1 MKKLLKRA
9 GLEAKQTVFL
19 FTDTQIIH
27 ETFLEVGNTLNT
39 WSSTQMVLSQKG
51 TLHTCAARGHQ
62 SVPGVCMQCR
72 CCITEHATLG
82 VVVIALTGQS

>member
-39 WSSTQMVLSQKG
+39 WNPTHMVLSQRG
-51 TLHTCAARGHQ
+51 TQHTCAGLQ
-62 SVPGVCMQCR
+62 CQCR
-72 CCITEHATLG
+72 CCVTEYALLEA
-82 VVVIALTGQS
+82 VVIALSGQWW

>member
-27 ETFLEVGNTLNT
+27 ETFLEVSNTLNT
-39 WSSTQMVLSQKG
+39 
-51 TLHTCAARGHQ
+51 
-62 SVPGVCMQCR
+62 
-72 CCITEHATLG
+72 
-82 VVVIALTGQS
+82 

>member
-27 ETFLEVGNTLNT
+27 ETFLEVRTVL
-39 WSSTQMVLSQKG
+39 SSTQKILAQ
-51 TLHTCAARGHQ
+51 
-62 SVPGVCMQCR
+62 
-72 CCITEHATLG
+72 ATAG
-82 VVVIALTGQS
+82 FCSMPTNFF